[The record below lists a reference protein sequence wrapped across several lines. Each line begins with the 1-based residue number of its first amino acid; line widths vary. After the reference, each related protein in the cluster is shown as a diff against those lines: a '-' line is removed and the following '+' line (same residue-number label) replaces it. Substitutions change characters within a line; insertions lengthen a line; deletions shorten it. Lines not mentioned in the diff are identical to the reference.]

1 VDTIAALK
9 EDDVLVF
16 DQVFY
21 EYHEKIYQYIL
32 RKTRSDYIAEEATQL
47 TFIKLWRYRA
57 SLSFEYSLFTQLFRI
72 ARTTMIDLIRQQQF
86 ADRKIARSGL
96 REQSADTI
104 WEGIAEKEML
114 SRIETAVRQMPEMRR
129 KVFEMSRFKGM
140 SYREI
145 AEELSLSV
153 KTVEAHLTQAIRQ
166 LKKLLGSSFLVL
178 IFCFLK

>member
-1 VDTIAALK
+1 MDTIAALK

-21 EYHEKIYQYIL
+21 EYHEKVYQYIL
-32 RKTRSDYIAEEATQL
+32 RKTRSEYIAEEATQL

-57 SLSFEYSLFTQLFRI
+57 SLSHEYSLFTQLFRI
-72 ARTTMIDLIRQQQF
+72 ARTTMIDLIRRQQH
-86 ADRKIARSGL
+86 ADLKISRSGL

-104 WEGIAEKEML
+104 WEGIVEKEMR
-114 SRIETAVRQMPEMRR
+114 SRIEIAVREMPEMRR

-140 SYREI
+140 TYREI
-145 AEELSLSV
+145 AEDLSLSV
-153 KTVEAHLTQAIRQ
+153 KTVEAHLTQAIKQ
-166 LKKLLGSSFLVL
+166 LKKLLGTTLLAL